1 MEVASKKYLQNY
13 RKKVKN
19 MTSTPRVRISTN
31 GITKTKIH
39 IDGEELKGVTGVRFL
54 QNYKENNGLPILQ
67 IDMQATNV
75 ELDAK
80 MLPALP
86 EPFSKHYV
94 SLNTI
99 LSLETLNDAQKS
111 QLCRELG
118 IELVT
123 DALIQPELMPG

>member
-1 MEVASKKYLQNY
+1 MA
-13 RKKVKN
+13 
-19 MTSTPRVRISTN
+19 STPRVRISTN
-31 GITKTKIH
+31 GITRTKIY

-99 LSLETLNDAQKS
+99 LNLETLNDAQKS

-118 IELVT
+118 IEPVTNALV
-123 DALIQPELMPG
+123 QPELMPG